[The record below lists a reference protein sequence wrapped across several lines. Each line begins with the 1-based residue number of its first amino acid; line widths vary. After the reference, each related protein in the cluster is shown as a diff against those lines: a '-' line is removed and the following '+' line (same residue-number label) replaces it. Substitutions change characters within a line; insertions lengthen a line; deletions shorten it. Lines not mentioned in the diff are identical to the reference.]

1 MSKYVLKTGAVTFF
15 LLAFGVS
22 MAQADANSLLEKGKK
37 MLGMEEKK
45 TEAAP
50 AAAAAP
56 AIPAAPVALPGTA
69 AVTITSP
76 SNGAMVASPVLVCM
90 GVQGVTVEPAKNGVN
105 AGKGHHHIL
114 VDAAIPDLSKPVGKD
129 ATHIHMGDG
138 STCKALTLAA
148 GTYAIRTLFAQGNH
162 VPFSPALTATVVV
175 TVK

>member
-22 MAQADANSLLEKGKK
+22 MAHADANSLLEKGKK
-37 MLGMEEKK
+37 MLGMEDKK

-50 AAAAAP
+50 AAP
-56 AIPAAPVALPGTA
+56 AVLPGTA

-76 SNGAMVASPVLVCM
+76 ANGAMVASPVLVCM
-90 GVQGVTVEPAKNGVN
+90 DVQGVTVEPAKNGVN

-138 STCKALTLAA
+138 STCKALTLSA
-148 GTYAIRTLFAQGNH
+148 GNHVIRTLFAQGNH
-162 VPFSPALTATVVV
+162 VPYDPALTATVVV

>member
-1 MSKYVLKTGAVTFF
+1 MSKFVLKAGAVTFF
-15 LLAFGVS
+15 LLAFGVT
-22 MAQADANSLLEKGKK
+22 MAHADANSLLEKGKK

-45 TEAAP
+45 TETAP
-50 AAAAAP
+50 AAAAP
-56 AIPAAPVALPGTA
+56 AVLPGTA
-69 AVTITSP
+69 AVIITSP
-76 SNGAMVASPVLVCM
+76 ANGSMVASPVLVCM
-90 GVQGVTVEPAKNGVN
+90 AVQGVTVEPAKNGVN

-148 GTYAIRTLFAQGNH
+148 GTHVIRTLFAKGNH
-162 VPFSPALTATVVV
+162 VPYDPALTATVIV